1 MGRGGWTETLSG
13 HFSWPETP
21 TLRGAHI
28 SQVQGRGI
36 VLWEKLAIFLTWR
49 GWAIY
54 TPHCPWV
61 QLLSILFPCSLSTCA
76 FLLHALL
83 RWDYQVP
90 PPPVPNFIPSSSHGT
105 LVLFVF
111 KYSSLSLS
119 VIAIVPLLSHYV
131 ASHLN
136 SSQQRKRGQTCF
148 GIRQIWVGSSTLSL
162 NRCMTLYVSPQFSSL
177 SPCIHKKGGG
187 SHLLCNRQDL

>member
-83 RWDYQVP
+83 CWDYQVP

-105 LVLFVF
+105 LVLFIF
-111 KYSSLSLS
+111 EYSSLSFCHCHCPAS
-119 VIAIVPLLSHYV
+119 FPLCGFTFKFFT
-131 ASHLN
+131 AEE
-136 SSQQRKRGQTCF
+136 KRTDMLWDQTDLD
-148 GIRQIWVGSSTLSL
+148 WVFDFVT
-162 NRCMTLYVSPQFSSL
+162 
-177 SPCIHKKGGG
+177 
-187 SHLLCNRQDL
+187 